1 MRLKQFSM
9 KIIALLVL
17 PLAILIDMIANIS
30 KSGRQ
35 KIVLIGEHKGTN
47 LRDNGYYFFRFC
59 REQNPLLPVYFVTNT
74 DSIRNDT
81 LLKRDQNVLIYGS
94 IKHLLIFAKA
104 SYCLYTHDYRDL
116 IYRTHFKLFGGRKCL
131 VFLHHGVLGWKRF
144 DDFYQENKNI
154 MEFFVVG
161 TSVEEEILVERIGVH
176 QDKIHRLG
184 YPRWDYLEERSSL
197 TAQKIIYLPTFRNYM
212 LLGKMD
218 EYFLTATRSFLN
230 SPKLRA
236 LLRNSG
242 TSLIV
247 HLHPEM
253 SVLESKLD
261 IFEDFSLYIDR
272 GNGSTHAL
280 LETSNLLITD
290 YSSVSWDFFLL
301 GKPVIFYRFDIENYE
316 TSRGSYLDLREN
328 LIGEVVIN
336 KDGLITA
343 IEKYIKSGFK
353 EKTSGAYKDKVRFY
367 NKGSACLR
375 IFEEL
380 MKLQSAKAN
389 FK

>member
-301 GKPVIFYRFDIENYE
+301 GKPIIFYRFDIENYE